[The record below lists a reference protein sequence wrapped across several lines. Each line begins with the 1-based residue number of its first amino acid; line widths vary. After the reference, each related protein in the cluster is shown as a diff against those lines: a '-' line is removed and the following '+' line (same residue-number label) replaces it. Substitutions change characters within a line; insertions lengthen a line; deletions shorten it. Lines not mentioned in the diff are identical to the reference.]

1 MIGCVSCRL
10 LEVPFMVIAS
20 GFQDDSGDSH
30 HRLHKA
36 ELQYSLRTQT
46 SVKSGDSCC
55 YKLSSLISIEL
66 MAE

>member
-36 ELQYSLRTQT
+36 ELQCSLRTQT
-46 SVKSGDSCC
+46 SWKYSKVGCGNRNQ
-55 YKLSSLISIEL
+55 
-66 MAE
+66 